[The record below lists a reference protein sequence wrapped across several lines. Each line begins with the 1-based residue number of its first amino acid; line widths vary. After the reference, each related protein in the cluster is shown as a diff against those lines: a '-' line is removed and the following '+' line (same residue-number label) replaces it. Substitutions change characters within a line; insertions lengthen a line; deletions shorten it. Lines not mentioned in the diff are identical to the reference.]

1 MSLMKHFKKSYLAGI
16 FHELKLADWSTPKQ
30 TTFKTF
36 WFIAFLLLLTG
47 IIVGIDYGF
56 SSLFESWGWN

>member
-1 MSLMKHFKKSYLAGI
+1 MSLMKHFKRSYLAGV

-47 IIVGIDYGF
+47 IIAGIDYGF
-56 SSLFESWGWN
+56 SSLFESLGWN